1 MGKKKKRE
9 SCNNLFRS
17 LPNPPLKQ
25 TKQAL
30 SSDNQKI
37 GHKLVISFL
46 SAMKTPKSKYPKE
59 KSRTSFSKPTQP
71 CAAAFGSTMN
81 NSRGSNRHSQ
91 ALSSQSSTTSN
102 VFNSSIDGSKR
113 ATPAVLTNHL

>member
-1 MGKKKKRE
+1 
-9 SCNNLFRS
+9 LFRS
-17 LPNPPLKQ
+17 LPKPPLKQ

-37 GHKLVISFL
+37 GHKLVIWFL
-46 SAMKTPKSKYPKE
+46 STIKTPKSNYPKE

-71 CAAAFGSTMN
+71 CAAAFSSTMN

-91 ALSSQSSTTSN
+91 ALSSQSSTSSN

-113 ATPAVLTNHL
+113 ATPAVLTNYL